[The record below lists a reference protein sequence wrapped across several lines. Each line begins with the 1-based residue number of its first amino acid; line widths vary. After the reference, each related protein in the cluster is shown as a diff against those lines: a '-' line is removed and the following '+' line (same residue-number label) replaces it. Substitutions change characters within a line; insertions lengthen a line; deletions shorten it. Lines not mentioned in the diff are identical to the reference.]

1 MQKNNFVK
9 ITLVTLVVFMVGGLL
24 GFVLGKNPQEQITPV
39 CNIDQQAKP
48 TRTVTE
54 TKKFTTCEA
63 GTECRQRVGN
73 VLLAIIGQDGNIIA
87 TTTTNENGE
96 AEIAITVPIDP
107 LFSLVPDPALERGF
121 ITVISFKENYN
132 ETVIFNMAVVPP
144 ALEDSDQII
153 ELYSLIPQERNEPY
167 AWVSRSVASSLNN
180 RFYANA
186 LVDAV
191 AEALNMK
198 KDWSY

>member
-1 MQKNNFVK
+1 
-9 ITLVTLVVFMVGGLL
+9 
-24 GFVLGKNPQEQITPV
+24 
-39 CNIDQQAKP
+39 
-48 TRTVTE
+48 
-54 TKKFTTCEA
+54 
-63 GTECRQRVGN
+63 
-73 VLLAIIGQDGNIIA
+73 
-87 TTTTNENGE
+87 
-96 AEIAITVPIDP
+96 
-107 LFSLVPDPALERGF
+107 VPDPALERGF